1 MPKPELKDIFKSGN
15 EFKFKN
21 VDWSKM
27 KTKTNPSRLRK
38 IYLRLFGMGT
48 LWDKMFYSYTHNGIW
63 GPGHRSYRHLK
74 TGNVALAISILCLIL
89 IIILIII
96 ILIK

>member
-1 MPKPELKDIFKSGN
+1 MPKVELKDVFKNGDK
-15 EFKFKN
+15 FQFKN
-21 VDWSKM
+21 VNYSLIKSGPSKW
-27 KTKTNPSRLRK
+27 RR

-48 LWDKMFYSYTHNGIW
+48 LWDKMFYGYTSNDILD
-63 GPGHRSYRHLK
+63 PGGRSYRHLK

-89 IIILIII
+89 III